1 MTKTT
6 DQKLEELEA
15 KVEKLSLD
23 IEDLVAAWKAA
34 SWFVGLVKWVSG
46 IAAALLVIVSFYK
59 EVK

>member
-59 EVK
+59 EIK

>member
-1 MTKTT
+1 MSSTEHKIA
-6 DQKLEELEA
+6 ELEA
-15 KVEKLSLD
+15 KIEKLSSD
-23 IEDLVAAWKAA
+23 VEDLVSAWKAA

>member
-6 DQKLEELEA
+6 EQKIEDLEA

-23 IEDLVAAWKAA
+23 IEDLVSAWKAA

>member
-6 DQKLEELEA
+6 EQKIEDLEA

-23 IEDLVAAWKAA
+23 IEDLVSAWKAA
-34 SWFVGLVKWVSG
+34 SWFVGLVKWASG

-59 EVK
+59 EIK

>member
-6 DQKLEELEA
+6 EQKIDDLEA

-23 IEDLVAAWKAA
+23 IEDLVSAWKAA

-59 EVK
+59 EIK

>member
-6 DQKLEELEA
+6 EQKIEELEA
-15 KVEKLSLD
+15 KIEKLSSD
-23 IEDLVAAWKAA
+23 VEDLVSAWKAA

-59 EVK
+59 EIK

>member
-6 DQKLEELEA
+6 EQKIEDLEV

-23 IEDLVAAWKAA
+23 IEDLVSAWKAA
-34 SWFVGLVKWVSG
+34 SWFVGLVKWISG

-59 EVK
+59 EIK

>member
-1 MTKTT
+1 MSSTE
-6 DQKLEELEA
+6 QKIAELET
-15 KVEKLSLD
+15 KIEKLSTD
-23 IEDLVAAWKAA
+23 VEDLVAAWKAA